1 MQSLDALQSLAEFHM
16 HERRAEAE
24 RERMLA
30 AAAPSTN
37 LLAARLVADLVD
49 RVQLLRTHFVRLQA
63 A

>member
-1 MQSLDALQSLAEFHM
+1 MQSLDVLQSLAEFHM

-24 RERMLA
+24 RKRMLA

-37 LLAARLVADLVD
+37 LLAGRLVAALVD
-49 RVQLLRTHFVRLQA
+49 RVQLLRIHLMRLQA